1 MKLILL
7 GAPGAGKG
15 TQAKKL
21 EQKYSVPQISTGD
34 MFRAAID
41 KRTEVGLKA
50 KAFMDSGKLVP
61 DDVVMDIVRERL
73 GMPDTKSGFL
83 FDGFPRTVVQAQALD
98 KLLAEDNMTLDG
110 VLCIDVKEEQ
120 IVKRLSGRRT
130 CRQSGRIYNIEL
142 DPDEWE
148 QSEDKKAGYTLEHRP
163 DDKREVVEER
173 MRVYEEQTAPLAEYY
188 KRQGLLIQIDGNG
201 TVSEVFDRI
210 VESL

>member
-73 GMPDTKSGFL
+73 EMPDTKNGFL

-98 KLLAEDNMTLDG
+98 KLLAEDDMTLDG
-110 VLCIDVKEEQ
+110 VLCIDVMEEQ

-130 CRQSGRIYNIEL
+130 CGQSGRIYNIEL

-148 QSEDKKAGYTLEHRP
+148 QSEDKKAGHTLEHRP

-173 MRVYEEQTAPLAEYY
+173 MRVYKEQTAPLAEYY